1 MNSQATSL
9 TNLTPYPST
18 IAACFV
24 FSRKNRRESIWDFC
38 NTICQ
43 KQTLGN
49 DGLLRCRSR
58 FFDQCCHLVRVRKK
72 DCAAAW
78 KFNDLRLGSLR
89 HESLEVRIDHS
100 VLFGNYCVARL
111 LFPSCNRGT
120 ETVLQA
126 WLGMMPA
133 YKRLSL
139 QESNH
144 FCNT

>member
-1 MNSQATSL
+1 
-9 TNLTPYPST
+9 
-18 IAACFV
+18 
-24 FSRKNRRESIWDFC
+24 
-38 NTICQ
+38 
-43 KQTLGN
+43 
-49 DGLLRCRSR
+49 
-58 FFDQCCHLVRVRKK
+58 
-72 DCAAAW
+72 
-78 KFNDLRLGSLR
+78 
-89 HESLEVRIDHS
+89 
-100 VLFGNYCVARL
+100 